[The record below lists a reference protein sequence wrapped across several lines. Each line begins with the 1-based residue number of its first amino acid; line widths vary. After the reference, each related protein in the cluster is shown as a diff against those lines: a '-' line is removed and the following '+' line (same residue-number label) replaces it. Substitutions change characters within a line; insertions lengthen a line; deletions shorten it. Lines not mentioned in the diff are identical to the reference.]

1 MAEGTQDV
9 AWLSEVE
16 GATPLDRLFAH
27 RPELLR
33 RYKAFY
39 ASLWEGGALSRR
51 VLELCRRRTAAVH
64 GCAQELAVRDA
75 SVRLTA
81 AELAALQTGDFSPFS
96 PPEQTALALAEQF
109 PFTHHQIDDREVAM
123 AQAAFGPKGAV
134 ALLIALAFFDITC
147 RWKLT
152 LGTEV
157 QPIELNQ
164 PPLHQ
169 GALA

>member
-1 MAEGTQDV
+1 M
-9 AWLSEVE
+9 AWLNEVE
-16 GATPLDRLFAH
+16 GAAPLERLFAH

-39 ASLWEGGALSRR
+39 ASLWEGGALPRR
-51 VLELCRRRTAAVH
+51 VLELCRLCIAALH
-64 GCAQELAVRDA
+64 GCAQEQAVRDA
-75 SVRLTA
+75 AVPLTE
-81 AELAALQTGDFSPFS
+81 AELAALRAGDFSPFS
-96 PPEQTALALAEQF
+96 PPEQAALTLAEQF
-109 PFTHHQIDDREVAM
+109 PFAHHRIDDREVAA

-134 ALLIALAFFDITC
+134 VLLVALAFFDVTC
-147 RWKLT
+147 RWKLA
-152 LGTEV
+152 LGTEA